1 MKTTVTIEWDKPQE
15 QAWLCPENIAIAL
28 HAHCKNTEF
37 KVTES
42 LSQPTDDDIQQ
53 HIGQIDTPDGLD
65 QFSYDKGVEH
75 GAEWAKRPK
84 QTSQPTDAK
93 VRDKIENYVDCQII
107 HGNIDKSEFSWLYAV
122 CEHWFSEG
130 RVNARAFNQEA
141 IKKEKC
147 IVCGGDGFTSEHDP
161 NDPHIN
167 GQCSFCPI
175 QVQCEACEGTGLVIK
190 EAIPDRQPSPSG
202 GDAIEFGEW
211 IHEQGYEPWGVT
223 GLWHNIANRKII
235 PDKIFTTEQLYQ
247 QFKETTSNKVTKGD
261 K

>member
-1 MKTTVTIEWDKPQE
+1 MEEYFAIESE
-15 QAWLCPENIAIAL
+15 IIYRLESA
-28 HAHCKNTEF
+28 
-37 KVTES
+37 ES
-42 LSQPTDDDIQQ
+42 L
-53 HIGQIDTPDGLD
+53 
-65 QFSYDKGVEH
+65 
-75 GAEWAKRPK
+75 
-84 QTSQPTDAK
+84 SQPTDAK

-130 RVNARAFNQEA
+130 RVNTRAFNQEA
-141 IKKEKC
+141 IPVPVDDLREA
-147 IVCGGDGFTSEHDP
+147 VQTLLDGIEFIRTEYNASY
-161 NDPHIN
+161 
-167 GQCSFCPI
+167 
-175 QVQCEACEGTGLVIK
+175 VITTPDVAMLKQAMSSK
-190 EAIPDRQPSPSG
+190 EAIPDRQPSPQIFPSDEEIEKEADILFHIPKKEDIMGYRHMTTKRVCWILGAKWLRDRQPSPSG

-223 GLWHNIANRKII
+223 GLWHNIANHKII

>member
-1 MKTTVTIEWDKPQE
+1 MDKLIERMIYNAEQNYLITVS
-15 QAWLCPENIAIAL
+15 PEEVKDIIY
-28 HAHCKNTEF
+28 
-37 KVTES
+37 VTEEAEKWYNE
-42 LSQPTDDDIQQ
+42 SQRLAKEVKMLKEAI
-53 HIGQIDTPDGLD
+53 PDR
-65 QFSYDKGVEH
+65 QPF
-75 GAEWAKRPK
+75 P
-84 QTSQPTDAK
+84 QPTDAK

-130 RVNARAFNQEA
+130 RVNARAFKKEA

-175 QVQCEACEGTGLVIK
+175 QVQCEVCEGTGFVIK

>member
-28 HAHCKNTEF
+28 HAYCKNTEF

-42 LSQPTDDDIQQ
+42 L
-53 HIGQIDTPDGLD
+53 
-65 QFSYDKGVEH
+65 
-75 GAEWAKRPK
+75 
-84 QTSQPTDAK
+84 SQPTDAK

-130 RVNARAFNQEA
+130 RVNARAFKKEA

-211 IHEQGYEPWGVT
+211 IHEQGYEPWGAT

-247 QFKETTSNKVTKGD
+247 IKEQED
-261 K
+261 KP

>member
-1 MKTTVTIEWDKPQE
+1 MPKTDNKMKTTVTIEWDKPQE

-42 LSQPTDDDIQQ
+42 L
-53 HIGQIDTPDGLD
+53 
-65 QFSYDKGVEH
+65 
-75 GAEWAKRPK
+75 
-84 QTSQPTDAK
+84 SQPTDAK

-130 RVNARAFNQEA
+130 RVNARAFNQESQPTDA
-141 IKKEKC
+141 IFEKVKALVDKYG
-147 IVCGGDGFTSEHDP
+147 IEELESWMKFDEDRDKHDTIP
-161 NDPHIN
+161 EVTDYKRAFN
-167 GQCSFCPI
+167 Q
-175 QVQCEACEGTGLVIK
+175 